1 MPLDADQCAPLLLR
15 HATKRALRRNP
26 QSRRARAAA
35 ARAADAPEGSLQ
47 PLPGL
52 RYGVLDQLMGY
63 ALRRAQNALYLDFQR
78 AVGDDV
84 SPQRFAALVLVVG
97 NPGLRQGLLAEAM
110 GLHRSGGMRLVDWL
124 HAQGWV
130 LREADPQ
137 DRRSWLLHPT
147 PRGRAALEALSARVR
162 AHDAALVAS
171 LGPGG
176 ETLHPLLERLAR
188 AAPGPE

>member
-1 MPLDADQCAPLLLR
+1 MQQPSRSAETR
-15 HATKRALRRNP
+15 G
-26 QSRRARAAA
+26 RRAPPAAA
-35 ARAADAPEGSLQ
+35 ARVSPRAADAPEGSLR

-52 RYGVLDQLMGY
+52 RYGVLDTLMGY

-84 SPQRFAALVLVVG
+84 SPQRFAALVLIVG

-130 LREADPQ
+130 RRFVVCAQGSRFTYSVAPSARPPSRLPRATASACGAPA
-137 DRRSWLLHPT
+137 RSW
-147 PRGRAALEALSARVR
+147 
-162 AHDAALVAS
+162 
-171 LGPGG
+171 
-176 ETLHPLLERLAR
+176 
-188 AAPGPE
+188 

>member
-1 MPLDADQCAPLLLR
+1 M
-15 HATKRALRRNP
+15 
-26 QSRRARAAA
+26 
-35 ARAADAPEGSLQ
+35 
-47 PLPGL
+47 
-52 RYGVLDQLMGY
+52 
-63 ALRRAQNALYLDFQR
+63 
-78 AVGDDV
+78 
-84 SPQRFAALVLVVG
+84 
-97 NPGLRQGLLAEAM
+97 
-110 GLHRSGGMRLVDWL
+110 
-124 HAQGWV
+124 